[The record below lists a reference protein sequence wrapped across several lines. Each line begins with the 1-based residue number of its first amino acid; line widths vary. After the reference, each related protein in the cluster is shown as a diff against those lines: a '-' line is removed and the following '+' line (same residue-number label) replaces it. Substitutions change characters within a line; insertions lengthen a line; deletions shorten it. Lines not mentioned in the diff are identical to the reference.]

1 MAGISPVCAI
11 AHGARHPSPK
21 KLRMNTQSDA
31 ESLSVVAAKLS
42 ELWVDLKNAHAASG
56 IRRRRN
62 VPILDVDFDDIVS
75 GYSDGY
81 SWYEP

>member
-1 MAGISPVCAI
+1 
-11 AHGARHPSPK
+11 
-21 KLRMNTQSDA
+21 
-31 ESLSVVAAKLS
+31 LSVVAAKLS